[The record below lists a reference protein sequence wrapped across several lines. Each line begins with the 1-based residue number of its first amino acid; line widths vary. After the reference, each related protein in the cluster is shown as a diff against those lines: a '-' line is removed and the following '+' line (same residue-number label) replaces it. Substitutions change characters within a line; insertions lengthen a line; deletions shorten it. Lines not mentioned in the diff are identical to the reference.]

1 MKNMNKTIFLGIAV
15 AAVAL
20 GAIFFGQEKESVASP
35 LDGFAQCLSSK
46 GVVMYGADWCPH
58 CQSEKKKFG
67 ASFQYVSYVECPDNP
82 KQCLD
87 AGVEGYPTWTFP
99 DGKRLTG
106 DRELSELS
114 EASGCVL
121 PE

>member
-1 MKNMNKTIFLGIAV
+1 MKNTKKIFLGTVIASV
-15 AAVAL
+15 AA
-20 GAIFFGQEKESVASP
+20 GAIFFESRKEIAVSS
-35 LDGFAQCLSSK
+35 LDAFTRCLSEK
-46 GVVMYGADWCPH
+46 GVIMYGADWCSH

-67 ASFQYVSYVECPDNP
+67 ASFQYVSYVECPADP
-82 KQCLD
+82 KRCLD

-114 EASGCVL
+114 EASGCIL
-121 PE
+121 PK